1 VAWQI
6 IKSDSMAAI
15 GRLMQGDDN
24 KLYLLN
30 SASVILL
37 PKSIEAM
44 AVKDYRPISLIHSFA
59 KIVTKL
65 LASRL
70 APKLYQLVSEN

>member
-1 VAWQI
+1 
-6 IKSDSMAAI
+6 MAAI

>member
-37 PKSIEAM
+37 PKFIEAM